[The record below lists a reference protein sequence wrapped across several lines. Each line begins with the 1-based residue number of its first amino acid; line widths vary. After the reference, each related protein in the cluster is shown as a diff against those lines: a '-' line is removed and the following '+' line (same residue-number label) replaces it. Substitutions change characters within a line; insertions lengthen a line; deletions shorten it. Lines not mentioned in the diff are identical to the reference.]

1 MIPSLVSIHPFFSI
15 FPLFFSRSRILSLSL
30 SLPFFRIISL
40 VFLNLRFD
48 DNFGKIVIKN
58 VVKVIMTTI
67 LSRNTLLAHESL
79 TRGFWSFINR
89 YIEIFR
95 SSLSEVR
102 ASIGPK
108 MRGGPMGGFNQRPAP
123 YTRGDRFGGMN
134 RFSNNGRGS
143 RNRGDYFFVSS
154 EFHFFET

>member
-1 MIPSLVSIHPFFSI
+1 MSGESRYVNNDDDDIYPLVSLYDHLSNVASVSSI
-15 FPLFFSRSRILSLSL
+15 
-30 SLPFFRIISL
+30 
-40 VFLNLRFD
+40 
-48 DNFGKIVIKN
+48 
-58 VVKVIMTTI
+58 
-67 LSRNTLLAHESL
+67 
-79 TRGFWSFINR
+79 INR

-134 RFSNNGRGS
+134 RFNNNGRGS
-143 RNRGDYFFVSS
+143 RNRGDSLHLSKYGDYRAGENRNRELLYNTRTNSLRMYL
-154 EFHFFET
+154 HFYYIISTF

>member
-1 MIPSLVSIHPFFSI
+1 MI
-15 FPLFFSRSRILSLSL
+15 SRIKSVSLSL
-30 SLPFFRIISL
+30 VEFSIWWHLYGESNDNDNDDIYLLICL
-40 VFLNLRFD
+40 LR
-48 DNFGKIVIKN
+48 G
-58 VVKVIMTTI
+58 
-67 LSRNTLLAHESL
+67 SL
-79 TRGFWSFINR
+79 THISSIINR

-143 RNRGDYFFVSS
+143 RNRGDS
-154 EFHFFET
+154 FHLSKYEGYRAGEYRNRDLLYNSRTDSLRMYLHVYNLLP

>member
-1 MIPSLVSIHPFFSI
+1 MIQFIRSTNISNIASI
-15 FPLFFSRSRILSLSL
+15 
-30 SLPFFRIISL
+30 
-40 VFLNLRFD
+40 
-48 DNFGKIVIKN
+48 
-58 VVKVIMTTI
+58 
-67 LSRNTLLAHESL
+67 
-79 TRGFWSFINR
+79 INR

-143 RNRGDYFFVSS
+143 RNRGDSLHHLSKYGDYRAGENRNRELLYNTRTNSLRMYLYFYI
-154 EFHFFET
+154 

>member
-1 MIPSLVSIHPFFSI
+1 MVRVMTMTIY
-15 FPLFFSRSRILSLSL
+15 LFASV
-30 SLPFFRIISL
+30 PP
-40 VFLNLRFD
+40 
-48 DNFGKIVIKN
+48 GG
-58 VVKVIMTTI
+58 
-67 LSRNTLLAHESL
+67 SL
-79 TRGFWSFINR
+79 TRGIFVIVNR

-143 RNRGDYFFVSS
+143 RNRGDS
-154 EFHFFET
+154 FHLSKYEDYRAGEYRNRDLLYNSRTNSLRMYLHIYNLLRWTS

>member
-1 MIPSLVSIHPFFSI
+1 MHKTYSLIH
-15 FPLFFSRSRILSLSL
+15 L
-30 SLPFFRIISL
+30 II
-40 VFLNLRFD
+40 D
-48 DNFGKIVIKN
+48 
-58 VVKVIMTTI
+58 
-67 LSRNTLLAHESL
+67 
-79 TRGFWSFINR
+79 R

-123 YTRGDRFGGMN
+123 YDRGDRFGGMN

-143 RNRGDYFFVSS
+143 RNRGTH
-154 EFHFFET
+154 EF

>member
-1 MIPSLVSIHPFFSI
+1 MYDESNDNNNDDDDYLIVNVSLY
-15 FPLFFSRSRILSLSL
+15 
-30 SLPFFRIISL
+30 
-40 VFLNLRFD
+40 
-48 DNFGKIVIKN
+48 G
-58 VVKVIMTTI
+58 
-67 LSRNTLLAHESL
+67 SL
-79 TRGFWSFINR
+79 TRVSSIINR

-143 RNRGDYFFVSS
+143 RNRGDSFHLSKYEDYRAGEYRNRDLLYNSRTNSLRMYLYISTIYFLRPRNLFSVLS
-154 EFHFFET
+154 

>member
-1 MIPSLVSIHPFFSI
+1 MMKIIIMKIMMRMMMILFLYCRVALRIPKVLPSSI
-15 FPLFFSRSRILSLSL
+15 
-30 SLPFFRIISL
+30 
-40 VFLNLRFD
+40 V
-48 DNFGKIVIKN
+48 
-58 VVKVIMTTI
+58 
-67 LSRNTLLAHESL
+67 
-79 TRGFWSFINR
+79 NR

-143 RNRGDYFFVSS
+143 RNRGDSFRHVSKFGDFARTNRNKELLYNSRSNLLRMYFIYISNYLKFTVDFTIYFR
-154 EFHFFET
+154 FH

>member
-1 MIPSLVSIHPFFSI
+1 MISQIKSVSLSFIEFSI
-15 FPLFFSRSRILSLSL
+15 WWHLYGESNNNNNDNYLFANVSLC
-30 SLPFFRIISL
+30 
-40 VFLNLRFD
+40 
-48 DNFGKIVIKN
+48 
-58 VVKVIMTTI
+58 
-67 LSRNTLLAHESL
+67 ASL
-79 TRGFWSFINR
+79 TRISSIVNR

-143 RNRGDYFFVSS
+143 RNRGDS
-154 EFHFFET
+154 FHLSKYEDNRAGQYRNRDLIYNSRTNSLRMYLHVL

>member
-1 MIPSLVSIHPFFSI
+1 MICDSSSLASISS
-15 FPLFFSRSRILSLSL
+15 FPLSPRTCILSLSL
-30 SLPFFRIISL
+30 PHSLFWIVPLKSLKSFWFFGLIVIYGK
-40 VFLNLRFD
+40 NHDND
-48 DNFGKIVIKN
+48 DNIIPIYIVGSWTSNARTSI
-58 VVKVIMTTI
+58 V
-67 LSRNTLLAHESL
+67 
-79 TRGFWSFINR
+79 NR

-143 RNRGDYFFVSS
+143 RNRGDYCFVTS
-154 EFHFFET
+154 EFRSFEI

>member
-1 MIPSLVSIHPFFSI
+1 MV
-15 FPLFFSRSRILSLSL
+15 R
-30 SLPFFRIISL
+30 
-40 VFLNLRFD
+40 VA
-48 DNFGKIVIKN
+48 
-58 VVKVIMTTI
+58 IMTMMIQFIRSTNI
-67 LSRNTLLAHESL
+67 SNIASI
-79 TRGFWSFINR
+79 INR

-143 RNRGDYFFVSS
+143 RNRGDSLHHLSKYGDYRAGENRNRELLYNTRTNSLRMYLYFYI
-154 EFHFFET
+154 

>member
-1 MIPSLVSIHPFFSI
+1 MTIIYLLTRSLC
-15 FPLFFSRSRILSLSL
+15 
-30 SLPFFRIISL
+30 
-40 VFLNLRFD
+40 
-48 DNFGKIVIKN
+48 G
-58 VVKVIMTTI
+58 
-67 LSRNTLLAHESL
+67 SL
-79 TRGFWSFINR
+79 TRVSSIVNR

-123 YTRGDRFGGMN
+123 YTHGDRFGGMN

-143 RNRGDYFFVSS
+143 RNRGNS
-154 EFHFFET
+154 FHLSKYEGYRAGQNRNRNLLYNSHTNSLRMYLHVLQFTSLELVVCFRPYHKLCNLL